1 MQDGLDDELDA
12 VVVDAGEGVAEVDGR
27 AVAEAGCQ
35 AEHALSPPEQGRLA
49 SRAVIA
55 AAQSMA
61 ARPAP
66 LAGVLMKR
74 LVKSAR
80 RRNVAWLMSSSTAAS
95 SG

>member
-1 MQDGLDDELDA
+1 M
-12 VVVDAGEGVAEVDGR
+12 R
-27 AVAEAGCQ
+27 CS
-35 AEHALSPPEQGRLA
+35 AEHGRSA

-55 AAQSMA
+55 AVQSMA
-61 ARPAP
+61 ASPVPSP
-66 LAGVLMKR
+66 LAEVLMKR